1 MPNSEFSLQCAA
13 ILFDL
18 DGVLVDSSACVERTW
33 SRWAMKHGLDPR
45 SVIALAHGRRTIETV
60 QLVAPHLPAAT
71 EVSALT
77 TSESTTTDGV
87 LEVRGAREMLHS
99 LPNGT
104 WAIVTSGIRSV
115 ATLRIRH
122 TGLPMPE
129 VLICADEVQRGKPDP
144 EGFLTAAKRLGISPS
159 DCVVIEDAPAGV
171 EAARAAGMRA
181 IAVSGT
187 YVPEALAIADYTI
200 PNLSALQVGRTHSG
214 APLDI
219 SARLA

>member
-1 MPNSEFSLQCAA
+1 MSKREVAIQCAA

-33 SRWAMKHGLDPR
+33 SGWAIKHGLDPR
-45 SVIALAHGRRTIETV
+45 RVIELAHGRRTIETV
-60 QLVAPHLPAAT
+60 QLVAPHLSAAT

-87 LEVRGAREMLHS
+87 LEVRGARELLLS

-104 WAIVTSGIRSV
+104 WAIVTSGSRSV

-122 TGLPMPE
+122 TGLLMPE

-144 EGFLTAAKRLGISPS
+144 EGYLTAAKRLGISPS

-187 YVPEALAIADYTI
+187 YAPEALAIADYTI
-200 PNLSALQVGRTHSG
+200 PNLSTLQVSRTHSG

-219 SARLA
+219 GARLA